1 MPVLRKEGDLGMN
14 EKVIWDFLISKTG
27 NAKGAA
33 AIMGNLMAESS
44 LNPRCVTGTSDKD
57 YTERADTGV
66 IDFARDARAYG
77 LVQWC
82 YHTRKEGLLAYAK
95 NTGRSVGHLQM
106 QLEYLVKEM
115 SENYK
120 SVWRAV
126 TEATS
131 IREASD
137 VIMLKYENPAT
148 KTEAAKK
155 KRADYGQKFYEQFSG
170 AKMVVATANVR
181 IRAGDSTKYPQVG
194 SLKKNQSL
202 EFVTVSNGF
211 YGVRMSDR
219 IGWVSG
225 EFAEVRGG

>member
-1 MPVLRKEGDLGMN
+1 MN
-14 EKVIWDFLISKTG
+14 EKVIWDYLIKKTNNPYG
-27 NAKGAA
+27 TA

-82 YHTRKEGLLAYAK
+82 YHTRKEGLLSYAK

-115 SENYK
+115 SESYK

-131 IREASD
+131 IRTASD
-137 VIMLKYENPAT
+137 VVMLKYEKPAT
-148 KTEAAKK
+148 TTEEAKQ
-155 KRADYGQKFYEQFSG
+155 KRANYGKKFFDQFVSPQPTPEPSG
-170 AKMVVATANVR
+170 KKMVRATSQVNIRMTPDKTIKKVGELRKGQELEWIATKDGWHKVACW
-181 IRAGDSTKYPQVG
+181 ISGDFS
-194 SLKKNQSL
+194 
-202 EFVTVSNGF
+202 
-211 YGVRMSDR
+211 
-219 IGWVSG
+219 
-225 EFAEVRGG
+225 EVIE